1 MLLFAVML
9 VAAAAVPTFHIDL
22 EVPPQRRW
30 AKVTDHY
37 REEMHS
43 MLSKYREIMQTKYS
57 AQELAQWVSLIK
69 ANKAD
74 HEQEYHE
81 ELQGIAKDLDAENS
95 EEITDLLLLFN
106 ALYELQS
113 PTFCSGL
120 LAADAQGTVHHGRN
134 LDYKFAFRT
143 PDGVEH
149 DWPDVTFNAVF
160 WRKGQQLIVATNFV
174 LYNGIHTGMR
184 FGGWTF
190 EQNTRHTN
198 DKTLNLEA
206 MNQGGH
212 LFGWAVRSHM
222 ENIPSFAEAVQAIS
236 KTNFAAPQYFIMAG
250 AGPFEGA
257 VITQDRGISHLPD
270 TPATQFLSNETGT
283 WHLLQTND
291 DSNKLPADIRRP
303 LTQFDLSKHKQEE
316 VSPDFVWRYLEHMPL
331 HSSVTVFSVL
341 AVPQTGYWFTATRSE
356 PAPKVKPALAS
367 GRVGHTKWARRALL
381 TAE

>member
-81 ELQGIAKDLDAENS
+81 ELQGDHR
-95 EEITDLLLLFN
+95 
-106 ALYELQS
+106 
-113 PTFCSGL
+113 
-120 LAADAQGTVHHGRN
+120 LAAAVQRALRN

-160 WRKGQQLIVATNFV
+160 WRKGRQLIVATSFV